1 MNAVNAMNAVNE
13 TSAAPDTGPDRRL
26 TDFLVVLLRHPLC
39 RPLAALAILLLIDLF
54 AIPGFFRLEV
64 KDGHLYGSV
73 IDIVN
78 RAAPLMLAALG
89 MTLVIATRG
98 IDISVGAV
106 VAIAGT
112 VAAMLIGGTMVVHNG
127 VPEYVSRIPMIWALC
142 AAMGAALLCGAW
154 NGLLVATLGLQPIIA
169 TLILMVAGRGLAQ
182 LLTDGQIVTVYYK
195 PFFFLGSGYLFGVPF
210 SLFIVA
216 AVFLVVALLMRKTA
230 LGLFI
235 QAVGINPVAARLAGV
250 KTAALLFFVYIFCS
264 ACAGMAGLMISA
276 NIKSADANNAGLLLE
291 LDAILAVTL
300 GGTSLGGGK
309 FSLPGSIIGALIIQT
324 LTYTIYSL
332 GVPPEVNMVV
342 KSVVV
347 FLVCLSQS
355 PEFKQLWLRAFPH
368 KSSSA
373 APSSAPSSAS
383 SSALSPTNTPS

>member
-1 MNAVNAMNAVNE
+1 MSASMDSKLIPD
-13 TSAAPDTGPDRRL
+13 SAATGSAPV
-26 TDFLVVLLRHPLC
+26 FAVLLRHPLV
-39 RPLAALAILLLIDLF
+39 RPLAALALLLLIDFLLV
-54 AIPGFFRLEV
+54 PGFFKLEI
-64 KDGHLYGSV
+64 KDGHLYGAL
-73 IDIVN
+73 IDIIN

-98 IDISVGAV
+98 VDISVGAV
-106 VAIAGT
+106 VAISGA
-112 VAAMLIGGTMVVHNG
+112 VAAILIGGKMVVVDG
-127 VPEYVSRIPMIWALC
+127 VSQYVSNVPMVWALC

-154 NGLLVATLGLQPIIA
+154 NGLLVAGLGLQPIIA

-195 PFFFLGSGYLFGVPF
+195 PFFFLGGGYLFGLPF
-210 SLFIVA
+210 SLYIA
-216 AVFLVVALLMRKTA
+216 GAMFLLLALLMKKTA

-235 QAVGINPVAARLAGV
+235 QSVGINPVASRLAGIR
-250 KTAALLFFVYIFCS
+250 TAALIFFVYMFCS
-264 ACAGMAGLMISA
+264 ACAGLAGLMIAS

-300 GGTSLGGGK
+300 GGTSLAGGK
-309 FSLPGSIIGALIIQT
+309 FSLVGSVIGALIIQT

-342 KSVVV
+342 KSIVV

-355 PEFKQLWLRAFPH
+355 PQFRRMLRMS
-368 KSSSA
+368 KS
-373 APSSAPSSAS
+373 
-383 SSALSPTNTPS
+383 

>member
-1 MNAVNAMNAVNE
+1 MNALAHDAGATLE
-13 TSAAPDTGPDRRL
+13 APGEAAPHGAPPQSPAPAEARKDRL
-26 TDFLVVLLRHPLC
+26 GFVQHPLF
-39 RPLAALAILLLIDLF
+39 RPIAALAILLLLDFLM
-54 AIPGFFRLEV
+54 IPGFFHLEI

-106 VAIAGT
+106 VALSGT
-112 VAAMLIGGTMVVHNG
+112 VAAMLIGGTMVVNNG
-127 VPEYVSRIPMIWALC
+127 VPEYVSQTPMALAL
-142 AAMGAALLCGAW
+142 AAAVGAALLCGAW
-154 NGLLVATLGLQPIIA
+154 NGLLVAGLKLQPIVA

-182 LLTDGQIVTVYYK
+182 LFTDGQIVTVYYK
-195 PFFFLGSGYLFGVPF
+195 PFFFLGSGYLLGLPVA
-210 SLFIVA
+210 LFVVA
-216 AVFLVVALLMRKTA
+216 AVFAVTALLMRKTA

-235 QAVGINPVAARLAGV
+235 QAVGINPVAARLAGLR
-250 KTAALLFFVYIFCS
+250 TATLIFFVYVFCS
-264 ACAGMAGLMISA
+264 ACAGLAGLIVTS

-300 GGTSLGGGK
+300 GGTSLNGGK
-309 FSLPGSIIGALIIQT
+309 FSLGGSMIGALIIQT

-347 FLVCLSQS
+347 FLVSISQS
-355 PEFKQLWLRAFPH
+355 AEFKRLWQRR
-368 KSSSA
+368 SA
-373 APSSAPSSAS
+373 
-383 SSALSPTNTPS
+383 

>member
-1 MNAVNAMNAVNE
+1 MSLSTPSSAPLTRAASLTNASMLQ
-13 TSAAPDTGPDRRL
+13 S
-26 TDFLVVLLRHPLC
+26 VLHHPLS
-39 RPLAALAILLLIDLF
+39 RPLAALLSLLLVDFF
-54 AIPGFFRLEV
+54 AIPGFFHLEIR
-64 KDGHLYGSV
+64 DGHLYGSV

-106 VAIAGT
+106 VALSGT
-112 VAAMLIGGTMVVHNG
+112 VAAMLIGGTMVMENG
-127 VPEYVSRIPMIWALC
+127 VATYVSNIPMGWAL
-142 AAMGAALLCGAW
+142 AAALGAALLCGAW
-154 NGLLVATLGLQPIIA
+154 NGVLVAGLGLQPIVA

-182 LLTDGQIVTVYYK
+182 LLTDGQIVTVYYQ
-195 PFFFLGSGYLFGVPF
+195 PYFFIGSGYLFGLPF
-210 SLFIVA
+210 SLFLVA
-216 AVFLVVALLMRKTA
+216 AVFLITAVLMRKTA

-235 QAVGINPVAARLAGV
+235 QAVGINPVAARLAGI
-250 KTAALLFFVYIFCS
+250 KTATLIFFVYVFCA
-264 ACAGMAGLMISA
+264 ACAGLSGLMISS
-276 NIKSADANNAGLLLE
+276 NIKSADANNAGLMLE

-300 GGTSLGGGK
+300 GGTSLAGGK
-309 FSLPGSIIGALIIQT
+309 FSLVGSMIGALIIQT

-355 PEFKQLWLRAFPH
+355 SEFKQLLQRRKA
-368 KSSSA
+368 
-373 APSSAPSSAS
+373 
-383 SSALSPTNTPS
+383 

>member
-1 MNAVNAMNAVNE
+1 MNAPYHPEAATVDSRASGISATAAE
-13 TSAAPDTGPDRRL
+13 PKGEGLLTSVWRHA
-26 TDFLVVLLRHPLC
+26 LLRPV
-39 RPLAALAILLLIDLF
+39 AALAILLLLDLF
-54 AIPGFFRLEV
+54 CVPGFFRLEI
-64 KDGHLYGSV
+64 KDGHWYGSL
-73 IDIVN
+73 IDIAN
-78 RAAPLMLAALG
+78 RAAPLMLTALG

-106 VAIAGT
+106 VAISGT
-112 VAAMLIGGTMVVHNG
+112 VAAMLIGGTLVIHNG
-127 VPEYVSRIPMIWALC
+127 VPEYVSRVPMVWALC

-182 LLTDGQIVTVYYK
+182 LLTDGQIVTVYY
-195 PFFFLGSGYLFGVPF
+195 PPYFYLGSGYLFGLPF
-210 SLFIVA
+210 ALYMVA
-216 AVFLVVALLMRKTA
+216 AVFLVIALLMRKTA

-235 QAVGINPVAARLAGV
+235 QAVGINPVAARLAGL
-250 KTAALLFFVYIFCS
+250 KTAALIFFVYVFCS
-264 ACAGMAGLMISA
+264 ACAGLAGLMISA

-309 FSLPGSIIGALIIQT
+309 FSLAGSVIGALIIQT

-355 PEFKQLWLRAFPH
+355 AEFKTVWRRLFVR
-368 KSSSA
+368 KS
-373 APSSAPSSAS
+373 
-383 SSALSPTNTPS
+383 

>member
-1 MNAVNAMNAVNE
+1 M
-13 TSAAPDTGPDRRL
+13 AAPAQAAAKDDATPAL
-26 TDFLVVLLRHPLC
+26 AALLRHPLF
-39 RPLAALAILLLIDLF
+39 RPLAALEVLLLIDLV
-54 AIPGFFRLEV
+54 AIPGFFHLSI
-64 KDGHLYGSV
+64 KDGHLYGSLV
-73 IDIVN
+73 DIVN

-106 VAIAGT
+106 VALSGT
-112 VAAMLIGGTMVVHNG
+112 VAAMLIGGG
-127 VPEYVSRIPMIWALC
+127 PQAELPLIWAMA
-142 AAMGAALLCGAW
+142 AAMGASLLCGLW
-154 NGLLVATLGLQPIIA
+154 NGVLVSALGLQPIVA

-182 LLTDGQIVTVYYK
+182 LLTDGQIVTVYYE
-195 PFFFLGSGYLFGVPF
+195 PFFFLGGGYFAGLPF
-210 SLFIVA
+210 SLTVVA
-216 AVFLVVALLMRKTA
+216 AVFAVIALMMRKTA

-235 QAVGINPVAARLAGV
+235 QAVGINPVAARLAGL
-250 KTAALLFFVYIFCS
+250 KTASLIIFVYVFCA
-264 ACAGMAGLMISA
+264 ACAGLAGLMISS

-300 GGTSLGGGK
+300 GGTSLAGGK
-309 FSLPGSIIGALIIQT
+309 FSLVGSVIGALIIQT

-355 PEFKQLWLRAFPH
+355 AEFKRMFSRAR
-368 KSSSA
+368 A
-373 APSSAPSSAS
+373 A
-383 SSALSPTNTPS
+383 

>member
-1 MNAVNAMNAVNE
+1 MSLSTPSSAPLARAASTTG
-13 TSAAPDTGPDRRL
+13 TSALHT
-26 TDFLVVLLRHPLC
+26 VLHHPLS
-39 RPLAALAILLLIDLF
+39 RPLAALFLLLLVDLF
-54 AIPGFFRLEV
+54 AIPGFFHLEV
-64 KDGHLYGSV
+64 RDGHLYGSV

-106 VAIAGT
+106 VALSGT
-112 VAAMLIGGTMVVHNG
+112 VAAMLIGGTMVMENG
-127 VPEYVSRIPMIWALC
+127 VATYVSNIPMGWAL
-142 AAMGAALLCGAW
+142 AAALGAALLCGAW
-154 NGLLVATLGLQPIIA
+154 NGVLVAGLGLQPIVA

-182 LLTDGQIVTVYYK
+182 LLTDGQIVTVYYQ
-195 PFFFLGSGYLFGVPF
+195 PYFFIGSGYLFGLPF
-210 SLFIVA
+210 SLFLVA
-216 AVFLVVALLMRKTA
+216 AVFIITAVLMRKTA

-235 QAVGINPVAARLAGV
+235 QAVGINPVAARLAGIR
-250 KTAALLFFVYIFCS
+250 TATLIFFVYVFCA
-264 ACAGMAGLMISA
+264 ACAGLSGLMISS
-276 NIKSADANNAGLLLE
+276 NIKSADANNAGLMLE

-300 GGTSLGGGK
+300 GGTSLAGGK
-309 FSLPGSIIGALIIQT
+309 FSLVGSMIGALIIQT

-355 PEFKQLWLRAFPH
+355 SEFKQLLHRRKA
-368 KSSSA
+368 
-373 APSSAPSSAS
+373 
-383 SSALSPTNTPS
+383 

>member
-1 MNAVNAMNAVNE
+1 MSLSTPSSAPLARPASTTG
-13 TSAAPDTGPDRRL
+13 TSLHT
-26 TDFLVVLLRHPLC
+26 VLHHPLS
-39 RPLAALAILLLIDLF
+39 RPLAALLLLLLVDFF
-54 AIPGFFRLEV
+54 AIPGFFHLEV
-64 KDGHLYGSV
+64 RDGHLYGSV

-106 VAIAGT
+106 VALSGT
-112 VAAMLIGGTMVVHNG
+112 VAAMLIGGTMVMENG
-127 VPEYVSRIPMIWALC
+127 VATYVSNIPMGWAL
-142 AAMGAALLCGAW
+142 AAALGAALLCGAW
-154 NGLLVATLGLQPIIA
+154 NGVLVAGLGLQPIVA

-182 LLTDGQIVTVYYK
+182 LLTDGQIVTVYYQ
-195 PFFFLGSGYLFGVPF
+195 PYFFIGSGYLFGLPF
-210 SLFIVA
+210 SLFLVA
-216 AVFLVVALLMRKTA
+216 AVFLITAVLMRKTA

-235 QAVGINPVAARLAGV
+235 QAVGINPVAARLAGIR
-250 KTAALLFFVYIFCS
+250 TATLIFFVYVFCA
-264 ACAGMAGLMISA
+264 ACAGLSGLMISS
-276 NIKSADANNAGLLLE
+276 NIKSADANNAGLMLE

-300 GGTSLGGGK
+300 GGTSLAGGK
-309 FSLPGSIIGALIIQT
+309 FSLVGSMIGALIIQT

-355 PEFKQLWLRAFPH
+355 SEFKQLLHRRKA
-368 KSSSA
+368 
-373 APSSAPSSAS
+373 
-383 SSALSPTNTPS
+383 

>member
-1 MNAVNAMNAVNE
+1 MSLSTPSSAPLTRAASLTNASMLQ
-13 TSAAPDTGPDRRL
+13 S
-26 TDFLVVLLRHPLC
+26 VLHHPLS
-39 RPLAALAILLLIDLF
+39 RPLAALLLLLLVAF
-54 AIPGFFRLEV
+54 CAIPGFFHLEIR
-64 KDGHLYGSV
+64 DGHLYGSV

-106 VAIAGT
+106 VALSGT
-112 VAAMLIGGTMVVHNG
+112 VAAMLIGGTMVMENG
-127 VPEYVSRIPMIWALC
+127 VPAYVSNIPMGWAL
-142 AAMGAALLCGAW
+142 AAALGAALLCGAW
-154 NGLLVATLGLQPIIA
+154 NGVLVAGLGLQPIVA

-182 LLTDGQIVTVYYK
+182 LLTDGQIVTVYYQ
-195 PFFFLGSGYLFGVPF
+195 PFFFIGSGYLFGLPF
-210 SLFIVA
+210 SLFLVA
-216 AVFLVVALLMRKTA
+216 AVFIITAVLMRKTA

-235 QAVGINPVAARLAGV
+235 QAVGINPVAARLAGIR
-250 KTAALLFFVYIFCS
+250 TATLIFFVYVFCA
-264 ACAGMAGLMISA
+264 ACAGLSGLMISS
-276 NIKSADANNAGLLLE
+276 NIKSADANNAGLMLE

-300 GGTSLGGGK
+300 GGTSLAGGK
-309 FSLPGSIIGALIIQT
+309 FSLVGSMIGALIIQT

-355 PEFKQLWLRAFPH
+355 SEFKQLLHRRKA
-368 KSSSA
+368 
-373 APSSAPSSAS
+373 
-383 SSALSPTNTPS
+383 

>member
-1 MNAVNAMNAVNE
+1 MA
-13 TSAAPDTGPDRRL
+13 S
-26 TDFLVVLLRHPLC
+26 LLRHPLF
-39 RPLAALAILLLIDLF
+39 RPLAALAVLLLIDLI
-54 AIPGFFRLEV
+54 AIPGFFHLSI
-64 KDGHLYGSV
+64 KDGHLYGSLV
-73 IDIVN
+73 DIVN

-106 VAIAGT
+106 VALSGT
-112 VAAMLIGGTMVVHNG
+112 VAAMLIGGGAQAELPLV
-127 VPEYVSRIPMIWALC
+127 WAMA
-142 AAMGAALLCGAW
+142 AAMGAALLCGLW
-154 NGLLVATLGLQPIIA
+154 NGVLVSSLGLQPIVA

-182 LLTDGQIVTVYYK
+182 LLTDGQIVTVYYE
-195 PFFFLGSGYLFGVPF
+195 PFFFLGGGYFAGLPF
-210 SLFIVA
+210 SLT
-216 AVFLVVALLMRKTA
+216 VVAVVFAVIALMMRKTA

-235 QAVGINPVAARLAGV
+235 QAVGINPVAARLAGL
-250 KTAALLFFVYIFCS
+250 KTASLIIFVYVFCA
-264 ACAGMAGLMISA
+264 ACAGLAGLMISS

-300 GGTSLGGGK
+300 GGTSLAGGK
-309 FSLPGSIIGALIIQT
+309 FSLVGSVIGALIIQT

-355 PEFKQLWLRAFPH
+355 AEFKQLFSRAR
-368 KSSSA
+368 A
-373 APSSAPSSAS
+373 A
-383 SSALSPTNTPS
+383 

>member
-1 MNAVNAMNAVNE
+1 MNVHVQGVDSTLEAPAEA
-13 TSAAPDTGPDRRL
+13 TRGTPPLPQAPLPASAGKDRL
-26 TDFLVVLLRHPLC
+26 AFVRHPLF
-39 RPLAALAILLLIDLF
+39 RPAAALAILLLLDF
-54 AIPGFFRLEV
+54 VMIPGFFHLEI

-106 VAIAGT
+106 VALSGT
-112 VAAMLIGGTMVVHNG
+112 VAAMLIGGTMVVNNG
-127 VPEYVSRIPMIWALC
+127 VPEYVSQTPMVLAL
-142 AAMGAALLCGAW
+142 AAAVGAALLCGAW
-154 NGLLVATLGLQPIIA
+154 NGLLVAGLKLQPIVA

-182 LLTDGQIVTVYYK
+182 LFTDGQIVTVYYK
-195 PFFFLGSGYLFGVPF
+195 PFFFLGSGYLLGLPVA
-210 SLFIVA
+210 LFVVA
-216 AVFLVVALLMRKTA
+216 AVFAVTALLMKKTA

-235 QAVGINPVAARLAGV
+235 QAVGINPVAARLAGLR
-250 KTAALLFFVYIFCS
+250 TATLIFFVYVFCS
-264 ACAGMAGLMISA
+264 ACAGLAGLIVTS

-309 FSLPGSIIGALIIQT
+309 FSLVGSMIGALIIQT

-347 FLVCLSQS
+347 FLVSISQS
-355 PEFKQLWLRAFPH
+355 AEFKRLLQRR
-368 KSSSA
+368 SA
-373 APSSAPSSAS
+373 
-383 SSALSPTNTPS
+383 